1 MKSGLYVSPGW
12 SAAAMDA
19 AWANWLPVPT
29 TNSPNVL
36 RGLKCRPLLL
46 VSVGNDGSIMES
58 PPPVS
63 SIEQHALVSTTVHRL
78 INSCSQLFPAPLGG
92 RTAVARFFG
101 RSGNLREAL

>member
-58 PPPVS
+58 PPPSFVDRATCARVDNCA
-63 SIEQHALVSTTVHRL
+63 QTYQ
-78 INSCSQLFPAPLGG
+78 QLFTLISRPRWGVEPLSLGL
-92 RTAVARFFG
+92 FG
-101 RSGNLREAL
+101 RSGNLR

>member
-58 PPPVS
+58 PPQFRRS
-63 SIEQHALVSTTVHRL
+63 SNMR
-78 INSCSQLFPAPLGG
+78 SCRQLCTDLS
-92 RTAVARFFG
+92 TAVHNYFPPRWGVEPLSLGFFG